1 MRELNREQKNVRPV
15 REASALD
22 DFRAIQRTGH
32 AKTAGF
38 QESNWRTYSSG
49 SGPTIDDPNGV
60 DWLDVVADYYD
71 ALAPESNPSAVWT
84 DNDQVMVFNSDNE
97 LVADKEAYSL
107 QEAQTFAN
115 KTLQKLYKGEAM
127 VPKGQGKFFTTP
139 GVGKL
144 FGERQ
149 AAARKQAG
157 LDHWDGYPGEGFWDL
172 ATASGGW
179 SANIMDLGDPALS
192 MGMFD
197 NRFTWTVTDHTGA
210 EKASGVSDLLSQ
222 AAEDAEVAY
231 LMVSDPDLSLVSS
244 LHEGYGGE
252 LANWTD
258 LDENTRKS
266 DRGTLQF
273 KGADGKWYNHTAE
286 GDKSVRCGKFDDRR
300 VGLSYS
306 NGEKSCPGCKAKVT
320 GLFDGRYAK
329 KKTANASDDFATW
342 AGDNYANKSV
352 YPAWPRDALFEYVC
366 DMEERRR
373 PLSDGA
379 LEELEWYF
387 GVPIFDNDI
396 DAAKKTSGEHWNDSG
411 FDQSAATDAAFDVIE
426 WLEETTPAGSY
437 TYNGH
442 GVPVDMNLDKLV
454 QDWAAATG
462 KGQVSFVALQG
473 LNELLNDDQNRYS
486 KRKTAYSDH
495 MKKYEAWC
503 EDQHLRWDSEASLY
517 EYKMKAEI
525 SSRNWDRL
533 FKEVT
538 EDEAFQYS
546 AAKTAGTY
554 GRWTIDGMT
563 DEEVKATVE
572 RINGLGGGVEPVLM
586 SKRKTASMWDSVS
599 TASRHKVAGWD
610 WDERLSGYVAEGS
623 SLHFA
628 CICGANVEAPGYTN
642 CVCGK
647 RWNSYPI
654 VAEGSSRLV
663 CREIPVRD
671 VVLAR
676 KATPPAR

>member
-15 REASALD
+15 REAAALD

-107 QEAQTFAN
+107 EEAQTFAN

-197 NRFTWTVTDHTGA
+197 NRFTWTVSDHTGA

-231 LMVSDPDLSLVSS
+231 LMVSDPDL
-244 LHEGYGGE
+244 
-252 LANWTD
+252 A
-258 LDENTRKS
+258 
-266 DRGTLQF
+266 QF
-273 KGADGKWYNHTAE
+273 
-286 GDKSVRCGKFDDRR
+286 
-300 VGLSYS
+300 
-306 NGEKSCPGCKAKVT
+306 
-320 GLFDGRYAK
+320 AK

-503 EDQHLRWDSEASLY
+503 EEQHLRWDSEASLY

-647 RWNSYPI
+647 RWNSYQ
-654 VAEGSSRLV
+654 VSHEGRV
-663 CREIPVRD
+663 QMFCREIPNRGAD
-671 VVLAR
+671 VVLANR
-676 KATPPAR
+676 AVDADTL

>member
-15 REASALD
+15 REASSLD

-38 QESNWRTYSSG
+38 QESNWRTYPSG

-107 QEAQTFAN
+107 EEAQTFAN

-172 ATASGGW
+172 ATASDGW
-179 SANIMDLGDPALS
+179 SANIMDLGDVGLS

-210 EKASGVSDLLSQ
+210 EKASGVADLLTQ

-231 LMVSDPDLSLVSS
+231 LMVSDPDL
-244 LHEGYGGE
+244 
-252 LANWTD
+252 A
-258 LDENTRKS
+258 
-266 DRGTLQF
+266 QF
-273 KGADGKWYNHTAE
+273 
-286 GDKSVRCGKFDDRR
+286 
-300 VGLSYS
+300 
-306 NGEKSCPGCKAKVT
+306 
-320 GLFDGRYAK
+320 AK
-329 KKTANASDDFATW
+329 KA
-342 AGDNYANKSV
+342 
-352 YPAWPRDALFEYVC
+352 
-366 DMEERRR
+366 
-373 PLSDGA
+373 
-379 LEELEWYF
+379 
-387 GVPIFDNDI
+387 
-396 DAAKKTSGEHWNDSG
+396 SGEHWNDSG
-411 FDQSAATDAAFDVIE
+411 FEQSPATDAAFDVIE

-462 KGQVSFVALQG
+462 KGQVSYVALQG

-503 EDQHLRWDSEASLY
+503 EEQHLRWDSEASLY